1 MHSHQNKYVSFLF
14 NECAAFSKIIV
25 IPKLLMIYS
34 SEAYAREQT
43 QIIRRIV
50 SEHNGSDF
58 VFAEEPEAK
67 KELWKVVAYSF
78 LMVKILFFH
87 TNPKFAHMM
96 LHQSDIHS

>member
-14 NECAAFSKIIV
+14 NECTAFSKIIV
-25 IPKLLMIYS
+25 IPKIYS

-43 QIIRRIV
+43 QIVRRIV

-78 LMVKILFFH
+78 IMVNILFLV
-87 TNPKFAHMM
+87 NPKFVHMM
-96 LHQSDIHS
+96 LHESDIHS